1 MDLFF
6 IMWMTTTILGLV
18 TETLLIV
25 DICKST
31 TEAGYKINKKEIKKL
46 FLPASILF
54 IPIFNLPFITREQF
68 KYMYFP
74 LWHNLSEIK
83 SENIIIPLT
92 NEELKDYNNNKT
104 HLNALKIIMK

>member
-6 IMWMTTTILGLV
+6 IMWITTTVLGV
-18 TETLLIV
+18 VMQTLLV
-25 DICKST
+25 MEICKETS
-31 TEAGYKINKKEIKKL
+31 EAGYKINKKEIKKL
-46 FLPASILF
+46 CLPASILF
-54 IPIFNLPFITREQF
+54 LPIFNLPFITREQF

-92 NEELKDYNNNKT
+92 YKEFEEYKSNPTNI
-104 HLNALKIIMK
+104 NALKIVMK

>member
-6 IMWMTTTILGLV
+6 IMWTTTTILGVLTEVLLV
-18 TETLLIV
+18 ME
-25 DICKST
+25 ICKET

-54 IPIFNLPFITREQF
+54 MPIFNLPFITREQF

-83 SENIIIPLT
+83 SDNIIIPLT
-92 NEELKDYNNNKT
+92 YNELEEYNNKKT
-104 HLNALKIIMK
+104 HINAFKIAIR

>member
-6 IMWMTTTILGLV
+6 IMWITSTILGV
-18 TETLLIV
+18 TTEVLLII
-25 DICKST
+25 DICKKT
-31 TEAGYKINKKEIKKL
+31 TEEGYKINKKEIKKL

-92 NEELKDYNNNKT
+92 YNELKLYKSNPTNI
-104 HLNALKIIMK
+104 NALKIVMK